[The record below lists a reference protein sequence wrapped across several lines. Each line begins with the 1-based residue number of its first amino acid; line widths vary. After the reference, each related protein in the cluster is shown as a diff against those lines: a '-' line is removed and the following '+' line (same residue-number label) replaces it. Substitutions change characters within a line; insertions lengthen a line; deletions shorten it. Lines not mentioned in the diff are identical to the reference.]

1 MKSRTGL
8 GTGSRSGSAKNIRLG
23 SASMFVLGDPT
34 GALFQSS
41 QLNPV
46 RFVDKDSVSKQL
58 FQFLYYHEGD
68 VKKAL
73 DLCEAI
79 IEHKKKGTSLM
90 WWYVQ
95 RGRCYL
101 ALGKPRE
108 AEPHLKTALVQFPH
122 PDTALLL
129 SRVYVKTDQPL
140 AALKII
146 SGNVIRW
153 HVILSIWT
161 ALRMWIWHF

>member
-1 MKSRTGL
+1 MKSRTSL
-8 GTGSRSGSAKNIRLG
+8 GTGSRTGSAKNIRLG

-34 GALFQSS
+34 GSLFQSS

-79 IEHKKKGTSLM
+79 IEHKKKGSSW
-90 WWYVQ
+90 WWYAQ
-95 RGRCYL
+95 RGRCYI
-101 ALGKPRE
+101 ALGKPRD
-108 AEPHLKTALVQFPH
+108 AEPHLKIALVQFAH

-129 SRVYVKTDQPL
+129 SRVYVKIDQPL

-146 SGNVIRW
+146 SGRINI
-153 HVILSIWT
+153 ILV
-161 ALRMWIWHF
+161 

>member
-1 MKSRTGL
+1 MKSRTSL

-23 SASMFVLGDPT
+23 SASMFQLGDPT

-41 QLNPV
+41 QLNPSK
-46 RFVDKDSVSKQL
+46 FVEKDSVSKQL

-73 DLCEAI
+73 SLCETI
-79 IEHKKKGTSLM
+79 IENKKKGSSLM

-101 ALGKPRE
+101 ALGKPRD
-108 AEPHLKTALVQFPH
+108 AEPHLKLALSQFPQH

-129 SRVYVKTDQPL
+129 SRVYVKIDQPL

-146 SGNVIRW
+146 SGKTNNWRIPKIRHFYSVIC
-153 HVILSIWT
+153 
-161 ALRMWIWHF
+161 

>member
-1 MKSRTGL
+1 
-8 GTGSRSGSAKNIRLG
+8 
-23 SASMFVLGDPT
+23 MFIVGDPT
-34 GALFQSS
+34 VSLFQSS
-41 QLNPV
+41 QLNPA

-79 IEHKKKGTSLM
+79 IEHKKKGASLT

-101 ALGKPRE
+101 ALGKVRD
-108 AEPHLKTALVQFPH
+108 AEPHLKIALVQFPYH

-129 SRVYVKTDQPL
+129 SRVYVKIDQPL
-140 AALKII
+140 AALKVI
-146 SGNVIRW
+146 SG
-153 HVILSIWT
+153 T
-161 ALRMWIWHF
+161 E